1 MNEAARK
8 AVNAYNRKWRAE
20 NKDRVKEYNR
30 RYWEK
35 KAKAE
40 NENTTGKMNTAEPEE
55 I

>member
-8 AVNAYNRKWRAE
+8 ALNAYNRKWRAE

-40 NENTTGKMNTAEPEE
+40 NENTAEIVNAAETEE
-55 I
+55 N

>member
-20 NKDRVKEYNR
+20 HKDRVKEYNR

-40 NENTTGKMNTAEPEE
+40 KENVAEIVKAAETE
-55 I
+55 KA